1 MEANI
6 IRDLKEYIN
15 REDESG
21 FFEYIQQ
28 NMIIEHPVQL
38 DVPYIFHRVYLHA
51 CLKGQ
56 RVIADWMEKTVYPSL
71 DKIQQIA
78 LRQIFPYGK
87 HLLKK
92 SGGS

>member
-1 MEANI
+1 MEKDI

-15 REDESG
+15 RSDESG
-21 FFEYIQQ
+21 FFEYIRE
-28 NMIIEHPVQL
+28 NMIIEHPLQL
-38 DVPYIFHRVYLHA
+38 DLSYMFHRIYLHA

-56 RVIADWMEKTVYPSL
+56 ATIAVWMEKNVYPAL

-92 SGGS
+92 ANNP